1 MAALIIGG
9 IGLGA
14 QKIQEK
20 RVKKKAK
27 KAALQLDQ
35 ETDVEASRKANW
47 QHVER
52 IRKSEE
58 SAAETTRRRSESL
71 EREREESG
79 EMPPSYEEVIATGS
93 GRV

>member
-20 RVKKKAK
+20 REKRKSK
-27 KAALQLDQ
+27 KAALLLDQ
-35 ETDVEASRKANW
+35 EQTTGVLRTANS
-47 QHVER
+47 QNVER
-52 IRKSEE
+52 IEERKSVE
-58 SAAETTRRRSESL
+58 ARRDGMRRSESL

-79 EMPPSYEEVIATGS
+79 EAPPPSYDEVVGTGKA
-93 GRV
+93 

>member
-20 RVKKKAK
+20 REKRKSK
-27 KAALQLDQ
+27 KAALLLDQ
-35 ETDVEASRKANW
+35 EQTTEVSRMANL

-52 IRKSEE
+52 VDRRKSVE
-58 SAAETTRRRSESL
+58 ARGGGMRRSESL

-79 EMPPSYEEVIATGS
+79 EAPPSYEEVVRTG
-93 GRV
+93 RA

>member
-20 RVKKKAK
+20 REKRKSK
-27 KAALQLDQ
+27 KAALLLDQ
-35 ETDVEASRKANW
+35 EQTAEASRLANL

-52 IRKSEE
+52 IEGRKNVE
-58 SAAETTRRRSESL
+58 ARGGGVRRSESL
-71 EREREESG
+71 EREREEYG
-79 EMPPSYEEVIATGS
+79 EAPPPSYDQVVGTGKA
-93 GRV
+93 

>member
-20 RVKKKAK
+20 REKRKSK
-27 KAALQLDQ
+27 KAALLLDQ
-35 ETDVEASRKANW
+35 EQATEVSRTANLQHVKRIEGRKSVEAR
-47 QHVER
+47 R
-52 IRKSEE
+52 DGM
-58 SAAETTRRRSESL
+58 RRSESL

-79 EMPPSYEEVIATGS
+79 EAPPPSYEEVVGA
-93 GRV
+93 GRA